1 MAAPSLDNEF
11 MQYWSKLTV
20 VEKES
25 LMNVAKN
32 YVQLKKGEDVGD
44 ARKNLIRAE
53 RESYLNG
60 DGKNLSWQQVK
71 EMALNKDRRNAL

>member
-32 YVQLKKGEDVGD
+32 YVQLKEREDVTD
-44 ARKNLIRAE
+44 ARKNLIWAE

-60 DGKNLSWQQVK
+60 EGKSLSWQQVK
-71 EMALNKDRRNAL
+71 EMAINKEKRNAL